1 MTNRLLSLLC
11 MSMCVAGLASAQQS
25 AKPIKNGLDP
35 ADWAYRLA
43 AGVTKREV
51 TKDVGERPVLFVVAQ
66 NEQLFKNA
74 DNAYAAAEVLT
85 GPKQVIEVPGITH
98 FEMYIDAAFE
108 ISSNAAA
115 AWFTEHFER

>member
-1 MTNRLLSLLC
+1 
-11 MSMCVAGLASAQQS
+11 MCVTALASAQQPV
-25 AKPIKNGLDP
+25 KPVKNGLDP
-35 ADWAYRLA
+35 ADWAYL
-43 AGVTKREV
+43 
-51 TKDVGERPVLFVVAQ
+51 KDVGGRPVLFVVAQ

-85 GPKQVIEVPGITH
+85 GPKQVLEVPGITH

-115 AWFTEHFER
+115 AWFIEHFN